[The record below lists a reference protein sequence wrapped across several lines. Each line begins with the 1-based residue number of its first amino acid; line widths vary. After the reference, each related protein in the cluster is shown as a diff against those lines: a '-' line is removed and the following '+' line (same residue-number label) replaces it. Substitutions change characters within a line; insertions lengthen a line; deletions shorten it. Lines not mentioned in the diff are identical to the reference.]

1 MKLLL
6 WKKSGKSLEFW
17 IQISVRALCLVP
29 FCRVPD
35 PTPTIQFFFIKTYH
49 HPKSDN
55 NCINSHRLQYL
66 LFAFCRRCTTWGF
79 DSDRRNYIWPF
90 RHVRPGGLLQISSI
104 LWLFLKALIHLYAAI
119 GHLHDDIILLLRS
132 DFFRVMLF
140 VQIRALSLELQN
152 LTMKGETKRILVV
165 VVKLRLLA
173 KWPIEGFLSIF
184 GG

>member
-1 MKLLL
+1 M
-6 WKKSGKSLEFW
+6 
-17 IQISVRALCLVP
+17 
-29 FCRVPD
+29 
-35 PTPTIQFFFIKTYH
+35 
-49 HPKSDN
+49 
-55 NCINSHRLQYL
+55 
-66 LFAFCRRCTTWGF
+66 
-79 DSDRRNYIWPF
+79 
-90 RHVRPGGLLQISSI
+90 
-104 LWLFLKALIHLYAAI
+104 YAAI

-173 KWPIEGFLSIF
+173 KWPIQGFLSIF

>member
-1 MKLLL
+1 M
-6 WKKSGKSLEFW
+6 
-17 IQISVRALCLVP
+17 
-29 FCRVPD
+29 
-35 PTPTIQFFFIKTYH
+35 
-49 HPKSDN
+49 
-55 NCINSHRLQYL
+55 
-66 LFAFCRRCTTWGF
+66 
-79 DSDRRNYIWPF
+79 
-90 RHVRPGGLLQISSI
+90 LQISSI
-104 LWLFLKALIHLYAAI
+104 LWMFLKALIHLYAAI